1 MSSNVSP
8 LLADSGL
15 IKVVPGLMIWT
26 LICFG
31 ITFFVLRRYAFRP
44 IQKAIDTRRDR
55 IREALDEA
63 DRARSEAEKL
73 VAEQREQLEQARA
86 HAEAMLAEA
95 RSTAEAQ
102 NRRLREEL
110 DAERQ
115 RRLEETRKEIEAET
129 ARAIGQIRS
138 EVADLAL
145 EATEKVTGK
154 VLTEADQR
162 RLIEEAIGELDFSA
176 LEKEAV

>member
-1 MSSNVSP
+1 MSTAPS

-26 LICFG
+26 LIAFG
-31 ITFFVLRRYAFRP
+31 ITFFVLRRWVFGPMQA
-44 IQKAIDTRRDR
+44 AIDKRRDR

-63 DRARSEAEKL
+63 DRARTESEKL
-73 VAEQREQLEQARA
+73 MVEQREALAKARGDAEQ
-86 HAEAMLAEA
+86 MLAEA
-95 RSTAEAQ
+95 RSVADAQ

-110 DAERQ
+110 EEERK
-115 RRLEETRKEIEAET
+115 RRLEETRKEIAAET
-129 ARAIGQIRS
+129 QRALGQIRA

-154 VLTEADQR
+154 VLSADDQR
-162 RLIEEAIGELDFSA
+162 RLIEEAIQELDFSA

>member
-1 MSSNVSP
+1 MPNAAP
-8 LLADSGL
+8 ILADSGL

-31 ITFFVLRRYAFRP
+31 ITFFVLRRWAFKP

-55 IREALDEA
+55 IREALEEA
-63 DRARSEAEKL
+63 DRARTEAEQL
-73 VAEQREQLEQARA
+73 MAEQRQALVKARGD
-86 HAEAMLAEA
+86 AEEILAES
-95 RSTAEAQ
+95 RRIAESRE
-102 NRRLREEL
+102 RRLKEEL

-115 RRLEETRKEIEAET
+115 RQLDETRKEIEAET
-129 ARAIGQIRS
+129 RRAIGQIRS
-138 EVADLAL
+138 EVAGLAL

-162 RLIEEAIGELDFSA
+162 KLIEDAIDELDFSA
-176 LEKEAV
+176 LEKETV

>member
-1 MSSNVSP
+1 MPNAAP

-26 LICFG
+26 LICFA
-31 ITFFVLRRYAFRP
+31 ITFFVLRRWAFKP

-55 IREALDEA
+55 IREALEEA
-63 DRARSEAEKL
+63 DRARTEAEQL
-73 VAEQREQLEQARA
+73 MAEQREALVKARTD
-86 HAEAMLAEA
+86 AEEILAES
-95 RSTAEAQ
+95 RRVAESRE
-102 NRRLREEL
+102 RRLKEEL

-115 RRLEETRKEIEAET
+115 RQLDETRKEIEAET
-129 ARAIGQIRS
+129 RRAIGQIRS
-138 EVADLAL
+138 EVASLAL

-162 RLIEEAIGELDFSA
+162 RLIEQAIDELDFSA
-176 LEKEAV
+176 LERETA